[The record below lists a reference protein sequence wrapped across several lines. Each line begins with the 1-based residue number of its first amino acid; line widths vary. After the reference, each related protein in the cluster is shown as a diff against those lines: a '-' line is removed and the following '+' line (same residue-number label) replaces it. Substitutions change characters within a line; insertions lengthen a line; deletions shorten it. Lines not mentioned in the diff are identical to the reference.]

1 MIDLFIQY
9 LPEIIMV
16 LSILAPMLPTIIIKI
31 MSDTRTR
38 ALLDTFKVEQGNLR
52 MSATAYKAD
61 VERLTLELQRLDQMK
76 KDLSLLATDIELIG
90 RQLGIKPRVK
100 EE

>member
-9 LPEIIMV
+9 LPEIIVV
-16 LSILAPMLPTIIIKI
+16 LSILAPTLPTIIIKI
-31 MSDTRTR
+31 LSDSRTR
-38 ALLDTFKVEQGNLR
+38 ALLDTFKVEQANLR
-52 MSATAYKAD
+52 TSASAYKAD

>member
-31 MSDTRTR
+31 LSDSRTR
-38 ALLDTFKVEQGNLR
+38 ALLDTFKVEQTNLR

-61 VERLTLELQRLDQMK
+61 VERLTLELQRLEQMK